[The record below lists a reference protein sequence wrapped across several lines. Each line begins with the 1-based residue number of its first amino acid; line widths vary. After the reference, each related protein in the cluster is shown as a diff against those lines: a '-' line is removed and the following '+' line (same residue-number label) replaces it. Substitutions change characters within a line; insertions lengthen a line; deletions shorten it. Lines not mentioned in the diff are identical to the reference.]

1 MDNVLEFIG
10 NTEIK
15 ELSNIYKKYNLKSK
29 IFAKLELNN
38 PTGSIKDRAAF
49 NMIKV
54 AEENKLINENSVIV
68 EASSGNI
75 GISLAY
81 VGKVKNY
88 KVIIV
93 MPENMSKER
102 IKMMEDYGAQV
113 ILTSKEKGMQGAID
127 KVNELLNQN
136 KNYICLKQFENTN
149 NKTAHYKTG
158 TEIINQVFNIDIF
171 INGIGTGGT
180 ISGVGEYLKSK
191 NENIQIIGIEP
202 AKSPLITKG
211 ISSSHGIQGIGANF
225 IPKILNLDMIDKV
238 LTVDDEDA
246 IFYKNELYKEENI
259 FCGISAGANL
269 KIAIDIAKKEENKN
283 IVIIIPDKGD
293 RYYSIN

>member
-158 TEIINQVFNIDIF
+158 TEIINQVSNIDIF